1 MTIIGFHTMNLQKSV
16 YNGQFVEFIKWFN
29 IMFVKVKTCYNNMIF
44 IVINIIVGIN
54 IMETYD
60 HNINPYYESA
70 KKFVWRPIQ
79 LYYYYDPILCLS
91 KSKLVIII

>member
-29 IMFVKVKTCYNNMIF
+29 IMFVKVKTCYSNMII
-44 IVINIIVGIN
+44 IVINIIVRIN

-60 HNINPYYESA
+60 HNMGDHTTN
-70 KKFVWRPIQ
+70 RQ
-79 LYYYYDPILCLS
+79 
-91 KSKLVIII
+91 KSGKMANLFIF